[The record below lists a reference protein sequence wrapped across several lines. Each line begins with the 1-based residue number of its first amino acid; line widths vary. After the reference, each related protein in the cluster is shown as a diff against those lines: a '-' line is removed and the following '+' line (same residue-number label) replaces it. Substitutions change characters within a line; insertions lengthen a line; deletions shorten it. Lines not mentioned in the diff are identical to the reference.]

1 MALALSLTTDH
12 PGMTSTAAFLLLQ
25 ASGGAPGGQSPLF
38 QLGIQFALILAIF
51 YFLMIRPQQK
61 QRKQHEEAL
70 RNLKKGDE
78 IVTAGGI
85 VGQVLHIR
93 EGVKDG
99 TAQRAMDDQI
109 TIKSGESR
117 LVVERGRI
125 ARIITSARGEQ
136 AAAASST
143 TAP

>member
-1 MALALSLTTDH
+1 
-12 PGMTSTAAFLLLQ
+12 MTSNAAYLLLQ
-25 ASGGAPGGQSPLF
+25 AGGGGGTSPLF

-61 QRKQHEEAL
+61 QRRLHEESL

-78 IVTAGGI
+78 IVTTGGI

-93 EGVKDG
+93 ESMKG
-99 TAQRAMDDQI
+99 TEPTKGMDDQV

-117 LVVERGRI
+117 LIVERGRI
-125 ARIITSARGEQ
+125 ARVTNANRAET
-136 AAAASST
+136 ASTT